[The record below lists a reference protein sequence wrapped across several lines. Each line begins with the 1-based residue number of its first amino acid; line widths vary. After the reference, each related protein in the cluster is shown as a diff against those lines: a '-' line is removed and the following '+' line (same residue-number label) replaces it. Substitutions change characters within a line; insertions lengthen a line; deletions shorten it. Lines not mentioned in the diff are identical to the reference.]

1 MKYRIATLLL
11 LVVATILYIV
21 GFGSGMAVVLVA
33 AVALEI
39 YFWTR
44 VVRGRRD
51 ARARLGRT
59 Q

>member
-11 LVVATILYIV
+11 LVAATILYIV
-21 GFGSGMAVVLVA
+21 GFGSGTAVVLGG

-39 YFWTR
+39 YFWMR
-44 VVRGRRD
+44 VVRGRRNV
-51 ARARLGRT
+51 RARLSRT